1 MNRRDVEGRVQRQ
14 RQRRTSTAR
23 ARLLAGGA
31 LVAVAALLVAII
43 LTTTGGGKSSNAK
56 NTAKQTP
63 TTTKPAT
70 SKPGTAAI
78 PILTY
83 HVINSAPAGSGAS
96 PDLYVPGSE
105 FSAQMQALKSAGWTA
120 VTLDQVEQYW
130 TKGTALPTGKPIVV
144 TFDGGYE
151 SQFVNALPVL
161 KGLGWKGVINLP
173 SNGRSPADGGL
184 TDDQTRGLIAA
195 GWELDAAGN
204 DSPDLTGLST
214 TEIVSDVKAERQ
226 DLQARFKAPV
236 NWYSYASG
244 AYNAIVTAALSE
256 AGFVGATTTSSGWA
270 NPKENRFRLPRI
282 AVSGGTSSTALIS
295 KISDAQAAPPP
306 PDVSAGV

>member
-1 MNRRDVEGRVQRQ
+1 M
-14 RQRRTSTAR
+14 
-23 ARLLAGGA
+23 
-31 LVAVAALLVAII
+31 
-43 LTTTGGGKSSNAK
+43 
-56 NTAKQTP
+56 
-63 TTTKPAT
+63 
-70 SKPGTAAI
+70 
-78 PILTY
+78 
-83 HVINSAPAGSGAS
+83 
-96 PDLYVPGSE
+96 PGSE
-105 FSAQMQALKSAGWTA
+105 FSAQMQALKAAGWTA

-144 TFDGGYE
+144 TFDGGYA

-184 TDDQTRGLIAA
+184 TDDQTRGLVAA

-244 AYNAIVTAALSE
+244 AVQRDRDRVAQR
-256 AGFVGATTTSSGWA
+256 GRGSSGRRRPPRAGQTPRRTASVCRGSRWRVGRVRRRSSRRSPTRRRRRRRRTSPPA
-270 NPKENRFRLPRI
+270 SDPPHRPSIPRI
-282 AVSGGTSSTALIS
+282 GL
-295 KISDAQAAPPP
+295 
-306 PDVSAGV
+306 

>member
-1 MNRRDVEGRVQRQ
+1 MNLRDVERRVQRQ
-14 RQRRTSTAR
+14 RQRRHSTAR

-31 LVAVAALLVAII
+31 LVAVAGLLVAII
-43 LTTTGGGKSSNAK
+43 LTTTGGGKSSNSK
-56 NTAKQTP
+56 QTAKQTP
-63 TTTKPAT
+63 ATTKPAS

-144 TFDGGYE
+144 TFDGGYA

-184 TDDQTRGLIAA
+184 TDDQTRGLVAA

-214 TEIVSDVKAERQ
+214 TEIVSEVKAERQ

-244 AYNAIVTAALSE
+244 AYNAVVTASLSE

-282 AVSGGTSSTALIS
+282 AVAGGTSSTALIS